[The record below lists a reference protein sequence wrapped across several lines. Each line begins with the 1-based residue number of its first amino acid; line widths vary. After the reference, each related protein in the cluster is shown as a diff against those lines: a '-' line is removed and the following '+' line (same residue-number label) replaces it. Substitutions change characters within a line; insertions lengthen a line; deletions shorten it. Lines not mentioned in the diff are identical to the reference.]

1 MGGQARNNR
10 LFSFCRKEFLKG
22 KEVFYPCSP
31 GDPNAFTATLAS
43 LAESGKA
50 ALVETPLIS
59 MRDFE
64 KVLTRA
70 RPTVSVKDLETHINF
85 TKEFGEEG

>member
-1 MGGQARNNR
+1 MA
-10 LFSFCRKEFLKG
+10 CRREVLKG

-50 ALVETPLIS
+50 SQVETPLIS

-70 RPTVSVKDLETHINF
+70 RPTVSTKDLDSHINF

>member
-1 MGGQARNNR
+1 MGG
-10 LFSFCRKEFLKG
+10 LCLFCRTEIING
-22 KEVFYPCSP
+22 KQAYLPCSP
-31 GDPNAFTATLAS
+31 GDPNAFPATLAS

-50 ALVETPLIS
+50 ADVQTPFIS

-70 RPTVSVKDLETHINF
+70 RPTVSTKDLETHIQF

>member
-1 MGGQARNNR
+1 MYVT
-10 LFSFCRKEFLKG
+10 EI
-22 KEVFYPCSP
+22 YPTASP
-31 GDPNAFTATLAS
+31 PQVHPPNIT
-43 LAESGKA
+43 
-50 ALVETPLIS
+50 

-70 RPTVSVKDLETHINF
+70 RPTVGAKDLEVYENF